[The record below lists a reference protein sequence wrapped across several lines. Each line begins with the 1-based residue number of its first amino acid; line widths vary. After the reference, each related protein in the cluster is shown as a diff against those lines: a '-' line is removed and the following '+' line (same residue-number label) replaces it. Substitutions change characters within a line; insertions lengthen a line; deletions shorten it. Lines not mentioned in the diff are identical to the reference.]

1 MAGFSPFKRHANAFK
16 YNPRYYDPIKEEL
29 ELRRME
35 LRGERRDQSEAQS
48 EEAYVPGQYLRNKQ
62 MARQLRRHESMQ
74 GGRRRVWMS
83 VAIAVMIF
91 VMGLMILP
99 RIITAFT
106 PSTQSTQ
113 ERVTKEIEEFN
124 PYRPIKVV
132 PNDYKE

>member
-1 MAGFSPFKRHANAFK
+1 MAGFTPFKRHANKFK

-29 ELRRME
+29 EQRRME
-35 LRGERRDQSEAQS
+35 LRGERRDQNKTQD
-48 EEAYVPGQYLRNKQ
+48 EEGYIPGQYLRNKQ
-62 MARQLRRHESMQ
+62 MARQQRRHESMQ
-74 GGRRRVWMS
+74 GGRRKVWMS

-106 PSTQSTQ
+106 PSSSSAE
-113 ERVTKEIEEFN
+113 ERALKEIEEFN